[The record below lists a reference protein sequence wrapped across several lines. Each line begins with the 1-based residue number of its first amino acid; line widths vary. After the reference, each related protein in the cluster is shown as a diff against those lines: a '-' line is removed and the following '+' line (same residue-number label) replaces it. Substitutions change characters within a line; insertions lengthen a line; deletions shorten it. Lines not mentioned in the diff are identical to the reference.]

1 MSKINNHNQASI
13 SNRRRFLK
21 TTANAAA
28 CLGLLSLPLNAISL
42 FGRRVSAGPLVPGLA
57 PEDMPKTHNMM
68 IVGSTSAYVS
78 HLPMFEGL
86 NPDDSNEF
94 ASPHRRQV
102 IMEVTFTQGGKDVT
116 PVYLADRI
124 SHPQIRMYTL
134 RPSEFVLGRV
144 DPAGAALKSFEGN
157 AVFRGHLE
165 RPPRQRIIGASGP
178 FQVNVKNVIYFHKF
192 DPRATKPKQLE
203 YILFGKGAELFLAHL
218 ITLPNDFD
226 QIISIKA
233 PGHGLTDAQ
242 LSQGLHVVI
251 ASRDNDPLKRLKEKD
266 KTAGNLQLAG
276 GKARTLSL
284 EVVRE
289 FYFEESELD
298 NDGTMGSTQEET
310 RSGFPSQPF
319 VPRP

>member
-1 MSKINNHNQASI
+1 MGKIANRNQTSI

-21 TTANAAA
+21 TTATAAA
-28 CLGLLSLPLNAISL
+28 SLGFLSLPLDSISL
-42 FGRRVSAGPLVPGLA
+42 FSPRVSAGPTAAGL
-57 PEDMPKTHNMM
+57 PLEDLPATHNMM
-68 IVGSTSAYVS
+68 IVGSKSAYVS

-86 NPDDSNEF
+86 NADDSNEF

-102 IMEVTFTQGGKDVT
+102 IMEVTFTQGGMDVT

-124 SHPQIRMYTL
+124 SHPDVRMYTL

-144 DPAGAALKSFEGN
+144 DPAGAALKNFEGD

-165 RPPRQRIIGASGP
+165 RPPRRRIIGRSGP
-178 FQVNVKNVIYFHKF
+178 FQVNVKNVIHFHKF

-203 YILFGKGAELFLAHL
+203 YILFGKGAELFLAHF

-251 ASRDNDPLKRLKEKD
+251 SSRDNDPLKRLKEKD
-266 KTAGNLQLAG
+266 KAPGSLQVPGATPR
-276 GKARTLSL
+276 ALSL

-298 NDGTMGSTQEET
+298 NAGTMGSTEEET
-310 RSGFPSQPF
+310 RSGFPSEPF